1 MQTENLTFIRGSIE
15 QVFELAAN
23 IHNWPNFLPHY
34 RFVDVLE
41 QSTDGCRRVVTMS
54 AVREDF
60 PVSGLRFPVTWRSIQ
75 ICEPD
80 EWRISFK
87 HIGGIATGMWVV
99 WELTEDPWGRGV
111 RVVIHHSLRYPLS
124 IMNGWFA
131 GDVVGDGFVSAIA
144 GQTLA
149 RLKEIVEDHDTALA
163 DLD

>member
-1 MQTENLTFIRGSIE
+1 MQTENLTFIHGSIDE
-15 QVFELAAN
+15 VFELAAN
-23 IHNWPNFLPHY
+23 VQNWPNFLPHY

-60 PVSGLRFPVTWRSIQ
+60 PTPGLRFPVTWRSIQ
-75 ICEPD
+75 ICEP
-80 EWRISFK
+80 EERRISFK
-87 HIGGIATGMWVV
+87 HIRGVATGMWVV
-99 WELTEDPWGRGV
+99 WELAEDPWGRGV

-131 GDVVGDGFVSAIA
+131 GSVVGDGFVSSIA

-149 RLKEIVEDHDTALA
+149 RIKEIVEGEGIRD
-163 DLD
+163 